1 MTPGGGG
8 YGDPF
13 ARAPAL
19 VARDVGRGYY
29 TVDQARELFGVAVA
43 ADGAVDAA
51 ATASLREGHDMSCAA
66 NARRSSVR

>member
-29 TVDQARELFGVAVA
+29 TTAQARELFGVVLASDA
-43 ADGAVDAA
+43 TVDAI
-51 ATASLREGHDMSCAA
+51 ATAQLRKTGGVA
-66 NARRSSVR
+66 